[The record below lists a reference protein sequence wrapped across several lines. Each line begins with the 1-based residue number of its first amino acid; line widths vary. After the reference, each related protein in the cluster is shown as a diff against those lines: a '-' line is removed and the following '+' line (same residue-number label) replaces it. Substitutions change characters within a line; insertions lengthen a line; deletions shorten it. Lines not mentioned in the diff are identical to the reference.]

1 MNLIQCLKTR
11 RSIRSYKPD
20 SIPEATLNQILEAAN
35 YAPSSKNTQ
44 PWEYYVLTG
53 QEKDHICKIVQE
65 EYPKRG
71 KPFRKREE
79 YTPTVPSAI
88 SGRRYGD
95 FRTAKNMTNVAS
107 AAFVKQAPVLILV
120 FNKAPF
126 TAGEENVI
134 KEASKESLLAF
145 SVEVQSVAAFI
156 YSILLAAHDLG
167 LGGCWIADF
176 NFCRDKVKEYLETEN
191 DLVAAVVLGY
201 PKSSVPS
208 KKIEA
213 KEVRFWKEK

>member
-1 MNLIQCLKTR
+1 MDLSQCLKTR
-11 RSIRSYKPD
+11 RSIRSYKPN
-20 SIPEATLNQILEAAN
+20 SIPEGTLNQILEAAN

-71 KPFRKREE
+71 KPFRKREK
-79 YTPTVPSAI
+79 YTPTVPLAI
-88 SGRRYGD
+88 PGQKYGD
-95 FRTAKNMTNVAS
+95 FRTAKIMTNVAS

-134 KEASKESLLAF
+134 KEASKESLLAYN
-145 SVEVQSVAAFI
+145 VEVQSVAAFI
-156 YSILLAAHDLG
+156 FSILLAAHNLG

-176 NFCRDKVKEYLETEN
+176 NFCRDKIKKYLGTEN
-191 DLVAAVVLGY
+191 DLVAGVVLGY
-201 PKSSVPS
+201 PKSNVPP
-208 KKIEA
+208 KKVEIKEA
-213 KEVRFWKEK
+213 KFWKEK